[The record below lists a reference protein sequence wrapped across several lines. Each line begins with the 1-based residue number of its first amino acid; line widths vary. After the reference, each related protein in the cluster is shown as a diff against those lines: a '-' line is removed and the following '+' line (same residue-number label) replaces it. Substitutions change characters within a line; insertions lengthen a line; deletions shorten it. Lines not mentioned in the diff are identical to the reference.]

1 MNKEF
6 HSQQSKTDGALK
18 LKRVFWRNKEQS
30 VTGE

>member
-18 LKRVFWRNKEQS
+18 LKRVFLEKQQAECHR
-30 VTGE
+30 

>member
-18 LKRVFWRNKEQS
+18 LKRVFWRNNKQS